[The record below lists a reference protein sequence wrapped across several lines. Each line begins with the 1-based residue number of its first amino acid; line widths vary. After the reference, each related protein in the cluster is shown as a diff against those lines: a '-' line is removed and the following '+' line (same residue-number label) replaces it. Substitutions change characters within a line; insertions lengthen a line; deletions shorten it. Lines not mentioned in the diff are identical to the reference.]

1 MRFPAPI
8 LRLDLHQR
16 HWPLQGPLSLPLS
29 PPLPWVASPA
39 SWVLLPPVRRVLQP
53 VEMGDGERWREM
65 GEMERDGRW
74 REMEHA
80 HAEASFN
87 VCALVYLVL
96 R

>member
-1 MRFPAPI
+1 
-8 LRLDLHQR
+8 
-16 HWPLQGPLSLPLS
+16 
-29 PPLPWVASPA
+29 
-39 SWVLLPPVRRVLQP
+39 
-53 VEMGDGERWREM
+53 MGDGERWREM